1 MGKCSILANN
11 INFTKDAMLIIDTD
25 IEKKLLAPLIKP
37 IEVEDDVVKH
47 DGINLIKDV
56 KPSSPR
62 VVS

>member
-11 INFTKDAMLIIDTD
+11 INFTKDAILIIDKD
-25 IEKKLLAPLIKP
+25 NEKKPPAPPIKP
-37 IEVEDDVVKH
+37 IEVDNVVKH

-62 VVS
+62 EVS